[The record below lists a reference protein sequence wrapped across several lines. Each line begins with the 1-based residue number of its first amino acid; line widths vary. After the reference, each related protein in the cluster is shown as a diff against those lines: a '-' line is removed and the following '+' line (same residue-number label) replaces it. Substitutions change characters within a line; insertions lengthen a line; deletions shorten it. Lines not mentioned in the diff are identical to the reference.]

1 MSSIYVV
8 GGDFDDLDLSLAE
21 AQIERDY
28 YFNFGLEDAKVFGFT
43 NDIFEFNPGMVSIF
57 TTPACYGTRVDGNE
71 MFFKVAKNHWSPY
84 SDFTKNIMKYDLGK
98 IIYGHGGAS
107 LPGPYSYLEPTLKQ
121 VAAQIKATHRGFP
134 RAPNKGSCPFGCV
147 CQYDTTDL
155 KGMLSS
161 WPYLRSL
168 STKYEMCAALRFL
181 HSDNRFPARI
191 SYPYKDKPEIIGILN
206 YEPSYEAQQLAK
218 NAKVQDEFMKF
229 DKSKLKKV
237 VSKKQ
242 APVALPHE
250 AEQLKQAPLSTTANY
265 TPAQKQRM
273 EQALATEKAFKA
285 AQKKSREDAAESES
299 EAEPEPGNRGF
310 GRRRRRRHYMK
321 Y

>member
-1 MSSIYVV
+1 MSIYLV
-8 GGDFDDLDLSLAE
+8 GDGFGNLDSSLAE
-21 AQIERDY
+21 AEIARD
-28 YFNFGLEDAKVFGFT
+28 FNFDLSDAKVFGFT
-43 NDIFEFNPGMVSIF
+43 NDVFEFNPGVVSRFI
-57 TTPACYGTRVDGNE
+57 TPEFFDTNVDGDE

-84 SDFTKNIMKYDLGK
+84 SDFTKNIMKYDLGN

-121 VAAQIKATHRGFP
+121 VAAQIKSTHRGFP
-134 RAPNKGSCPFGCV
+134 RAPKKGSCPFGCV

-168 STKYEMCAALRFL
+168 STKYEMCAALRFI

-191 SYPYKDKPEIIGILN
+191 SYPYMNKPAIIGILN
-206 YEPSYEAQQLAK
+206 HEPSYEAQKLAQK
-218 NAKVQDEFMKF
+218 AKVQDEFMKF
-229 DKSKLKKV
+229 DQTKLKS
-237 VSKKQ
+237 VSKRKVPTKVPNQ
-242 APVALPHE
+242 AEPLE
-250 AEQLKQAPLSTTANY
+250 QAPLSTTANY

-273 EQALATEKAFKA
+273 EQTLATEKAFIA
-285 AQKKSREDAAESES
+285 AQKKSKTPNKQ
-299 EAEPEPGNRGF
+299 EPDDEPSPIPATPSF
-310 GRRRRRRHYMK
+310 GRRRRRRY